1 MNDTF
6 SMFRRRRSNLALDDL
21 VSQTLVGWIRFA
33 SRPAT
38 WLQSFIVVLPLLVL

>member
-21 VSQTLVGWIRFA
+21 VSQTLVGWIRIMILKQL
-33 SRPAT
+33 PACY
-38 WLQSFIVVLPLLVL
+38 